1 MREERERE
9 GGREREQE
17 SKRQRRE
24 MPWAGRERLELN
36 SVLQPAQL
44 LLFTHEEHRASCAG
58 SAVLLLLFP
67 AIIYGNLHV
76 QNCKPPTSG
85 HRSA

>member
-9 GGREREQE
+9 GGRERE
-17 SKRQRRE
+17 SKRARDRE
-24 MPWAGRERLELN
+24 ERCLGAGRERLELN

-58 SAVLLLLFP
+58 SAVLLLLLLFP

-76 QNCKPPTSG
+76 QTAYVWS
-85 HRSA
+85 S

>member
-9 GGREREQE
+9 GGRERE
-17 SKRQRRE
+17 SKRARDRE
-24 MPWAGRERLELN
+24 ERCLGAGRERLELN

-76 QNCKPPTSG
+76 QTAYFWS
-85 HRSA
+85 S